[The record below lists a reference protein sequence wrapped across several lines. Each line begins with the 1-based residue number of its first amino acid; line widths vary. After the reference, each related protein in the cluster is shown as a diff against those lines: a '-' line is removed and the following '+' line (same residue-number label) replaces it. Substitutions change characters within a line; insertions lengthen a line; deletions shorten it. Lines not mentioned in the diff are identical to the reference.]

1 MKKII
6 SVLIL
11 LSFLLLA
18 VSCGDAG
25 LPNITQNTTAAITW
39 EAPSDDSKDGNM
51 KFSFELGCD
60 YTKIILTVNGG
71 SLICTTDE
79 EGTPAEEL
87 TLKRGEAFY
96 WVPGEGSQEH
106 AIIAIQICNQ
116 ATTLHCGTLS
126 FIKQIDETSGAQT
139 YKVVLD
145 SDDGLN
151 IRQNEGEASVVI
163 HAE

>member
-25 LPNITQNTTAAITW
+25 LPDITQDTTTNITW
-39 EAPSDDSKDGNM
+39 GVSSDASEDGKM
-51 KFSFELGCD
+51 EFSFDLGCD

-71 SLICTTDE
+71 SLVCTTDE
-79 EGTPAEEL
+79 EGTQAQEL
-87 TLKRGEAFY
+87 TLKKGEAFY

-116 ATTLHCGTLS
+116 AKTLHCGTLS
-126 FIKQIDETSGAQT
+126 FIKQIDEKSGAQT
-139 YKVVLD
+139 YEVILD

-151 IRQNEGEASVVI
+151 IRQNEGDASVVI